1 MPTIHMRYP
10 GGLAKAVTFSYDD
23 AMQQDAQLIEILNKN
38 GLRGTFNINTGLFAP
53 EGTVYPEGK
62 NHRRMTLSQAL
73 EAFGGGVHEVAVHTV
88 THPYLEQL
96 PQNVATWEVIA
107 DRQKIEELFGTV
119 CRGMAYPF
127 GTTSDAVVESLK
139 TCDMLYARTT
149 NGSGS
154 LEFPTDWLRLRPTCH
169 HKVPQLME
177 YANKLV
183 NETPKRAPW
192 LLYVWGHTYEFDE
205 QKNWDV
211 IENFASFVSGKNDIW
226 YATNQEIFEYA
237 EAYQALRFSARG
249 DRVYNPTCHELFFY
263 EFRRA
268 RLYSIKP
275 GETVEIEL

>member
-10 GGLAKAVTFSYDD
+10 GGLAKAITFSYDD
-23 AMQQDAQLIEILNKN
+23 AMQQDAQLIEIFNKH

-53 EGTVYPEGK
+53 EGTVYPAGK
-62 NHRRMTLSQAL
+62 NHRRMTEAEAL
-73 EAFGGGVHEVAVHTV
+73 KVFGDGVHEVAVHTV

-96 PQNVATWEVIA
+96 SQPNATWEVIA
-107 DRQKIEELFGTV
+107 DKKRIEELFATV

-139 TCDMLYARTT
+139 ACGILYARTT
-149 NGSGS
+149 NGSNS

-177 YANKLV
+177 YANRLV

-211 IENFASFVSGKNDIW
+211 IKNLAEFVGGKSDIW
-226 YATNQEIFEYA
+226 YATNREIFEYA
-237 EAYQALRFSARG
+237 EAFGALQFSARG
-249 DRVYNPTCHELFFY
+249 DRVYNPTCRELFFY
-263 EFRRA
+263 EFRKG
-268 RLYSIKP
+268 RLYSVKP
-275 GETVEIEL
+275 GETVEIEV